1 MTQWKPNATVA
12 AVIELDGRYLM
23 VEEVTSD
30 GICFNQPAGHLEYG
44 ETLEDAVK
52 REVLEETGWHFR
64 PLGLVGI
71 YLVDRPNSDITY
83 LRFAF
88 YGHPLRREDYPRLD
102 DGILSAQWLSH
113 EDIVALRA
121 QHRSPV
127 VQQCLD
133 DYRAGKRHPLAL
145 IHHLG
150 R

>member
-71 YLVDRPNSDITY
+71 YLAP
-83 LRFAF
+83 
-88 YGHPLRREDYPRLD
+88 P
-102 DGILSAQWLSH
+102 Q
-113 EDIVALRA
+113 
-121 QHRSPV
+121 
-127 VQQCLD
+127 
-133 DYRAGKRHPLAL
+133 
-145 IHHLG
+145 
-150 R
+150 